1 MGFPLLKDL
10 VNKDLLNVFL
20 QKCIAR
26 FADKE
31 TVSAIS
37 ESLNSHIASANE
49 VQPYIRVKSCTE
61 GSTKIFRLTIDDEGI
76 ISGEEEISEEQIAA
90 EILQDFTYV
99 KDTATGN
106 YVLTGWKGTYNGE
119 PSTEIIIPDTDQI
132 QIEI

>member
-20 QKCIAR
+20 QKCITR

-49 VQPYIRVKSCTE
+49 VQPYIRVKSCTA

-76 ISGEEEISEEQIAA
+76 ISGEAEMSEDEIVED
-90 EILQDFTYV
+90 ILKDFTYM
-99 KDTATGN
+99 KDTDTGN

-119 PSTEIIIPDTDQI
+119 PSTEVIIPDTDKI